1 MRVTVFILSIV
12 LMAILIFGCGDGN
25 IEAPDAAG
33 AKDAVLVVTTI
44 FPLADIVSELGGEMV
59 EVSYLLPPGASPH
72 TFEPTVEQARL
83 VEQAGLFVY
92 IGAGLDD
99 WAVRLAGDPGTGPVM
114 LNLSDEV
121 LLLEA
126 AGHLRLEE
134 IDDGHHDCDHDHG
147 HDYDDHDDCD
157 DNCDHNGHDHD
168 DCDHGPEDPH
178 FWLDP
183 ITVRDI
189 ICPAIHSELVQI
201 APEGEAY
208 FTERLNQYRAEL
220 TGLHG
225 EIEAVTGTF
234 TSRGFISFHS
244 AWQYFGRRYNLQ
256 EVAVIAHFPGQEPS
270 AGWIAE
276 LVERIREEEVGAI
289 LAEPQFPAA
298 LAERIAEESGSRVL
312 VIDPLGG
319 EGVEGRESYID
330 LVRFN
335 LETFR
340 EAME

>member
-25 IEAPDAAG
+25 IEAPDTAG
-33 AKDAVLVVTTI
+33 ADEKVIVVTTI

-59 EVSYLLPPGASPH
+59 EVNYLLPPGASPH

-92 IGAGLDD
+92 IGASLDD

-114 LNLSDEV
+114 LNLSGEV

-126 AGHLRLEE
+126 VGHLGLEE
-134 IDDGHHDCDHDHG
+134 ADDGHQDCDHG
-147 HDYDDHDDCD
+147 HDYDDHEDCD
-157 DNCDHNGHDHD
+157 E
-168 DCDHGPEDPH
+168 DCDHGPDDPH

-189 ICPAIHSELVQI
+189 ICPAVHSELVKL
-201 APEGEAY
+201 APGEEAY
-208 FTERLNQYRAEL
+208 LKERLDYYQAEL
-220 TGLHG
+220 TELHE
-225 EIEAVTGTF
+225 EIEAVTGSF
-234 TSRGFISFHS
+234 TSHGFISFHS

-256 EVAVIAHFPGQEPS
+256 EVAVIADFPGQEPS

-276 LVERIREEEVGAI
+276 LVELIREEEVGAI

-330 LVRFN
+330 LMRFN
-335 LETFR
+335 LEVFR